1 MSTPPSLAEL
11 RERAGADFR
20 PVPVDVYGFPLKM
33 EPTAQEEHLQSLND
47 VRMPPGWTAPPS
59 GPATRAELLA
69 SRRAPKPE
77 GWSPPKAVS
86 VLPEDVWRPG
96 GSEATGNTRNCGSV
110 PSDEPWR
117 PGGSNASGNTRN
129 ADSVPG
135 GVIAPA
141 PPLAVEPPKS
151 PPSRVFG
158 DAAPAAPSA
167 ARDGSPTTGLIRD
180 HPTRPGVATIK
191 AHTEALGS

>member
-1 MSTPPSLAEL
+1 MTSKQTDAALEASAAEL
-11 RERAGADFR
+11 GLHGTKMADLEAEAAAPR
-20 PVPVDVYGFPLKM
+20 SPR
-33 EPTAQEEHLQSLND
+33 TAQ
-47 VRMPPGWTAPPS
+47 
-59 GPATRAELLA
+59 
-69 SRRAPKPE
+69 
-77 GWSPPKAVS
+77 
-86 VLPEDVWRPG
+86 
-96 GSEATGNTRNCGSV
+96 
-110 PSDEPWR
+110 
-117 PGGSNASGNTRN
+117 GSNASGNTRN

-141 PPLAVEPPKS
+141 PPPAVEPPKS

-167 ARDGSPTTGLIRD
+167 ARDGSPTSGLLRD

>member
-1 MSTPPSLAEL
+1 MTSKQTDAALEASAAEL
-11 RERAGADFR
+11 GLQGTKMAD
-20 PVPVDVYGFPLKM
+20 L
-33 EPTAQEEHLQSLND
+33 E
-47 VRMPPGWTAPPS
+47 
-59 GPATRAELLA
+59 AEA
-69 SRRAPKPE
+69 AAAAAAAAPKAE
-77 GWSPPKAVS
+77 YASSRQGDA
-86 VLPEDVWRPG
+86 
-96 GSEATGNTRNCGSV
+96 
-110 PSDEPWR
+110 
-117 PGGSNASGNTRN
+117 GSNASGNTRN

-141 PPLAVEPPKS
+141 PPPAVEPPKS

>member
-1 MSTPPSLAEL
+1 MTSKQTDAALEASAAEL
-11 RERAGADFR
+11 G
-20 PVPVDVYGFPLKM
+20 
-33 EPTAQEEHLQSLND
+33 LQ
-47 VRMPPGWTAPPS
+47 
-59 GPATRAELLA
+59 
-69 SRRAPKPE
+69 
-77 GWSPPKAVS
+77 
-86 VLPEDVWRPG
+86 
-96 GSEATGNTRNCGSV
+96 
-110 PSDEPWR
+110 
-117 PGGSNASGNTRN
+117 
-129 ADSVPG
+129 DSVPG

-141 PPLAVEPPKS
+141 PPPAVEPPKS

>member
-1 MSTPPSLAEL
+1 M
-11 RERAGADFR
+11 
-20 PVPVDVYGFPLKM
+20 
-33 EPTAQEEHLQSLND
+33 
-47 VRMPPGWTAPPS
+47 TAP
-59 GPATRAELLA
+59 
-69 SRRAPKPE
+69 
-77 GWSPPKAVS
+77 
-86 VLPEDVWRPG
+86 
-96 GSEATGNTRNCGSV
+96 V